1 MTPLELEDVEIKRIL
16 AATRRIA
23 LVGASNRPNR
33 PSYGVMQ
40 FLIERGYDVTP
51 VNPGLAGVLIH
62 NKLVVGSLAEA
73 APLDMVDLFRDPA
86 DLEDDV
92 DTRASL
98 DTALLAGAEAALDA
112 LVSSREQEG
121 AAIRDVLLGHIER
134 IEALTEAAEANPAR
148 RPEVIRERLQR
159 QIEDLIGA
167 APSLDSSRLYQEA
180 VLIATKADIREEI
193 DRLRAH
199 VGQARQLLAGGGAV
213 GRRLDFLAQEFN
225 RESNTLC
232 SKSNDTDLT
241 AIGLDL
247 KAAIDQLRE
256 QIQNIE

>member
-92 DTRASL
+92 EEAIKL
-98 DTALLAGAEAALDA
+98 GARTIWMQIGVINE
-112 LVSSREQEG
+112 R
-121 AAIRDVLLGHIER
+121 AAISARNNGLDVVMNRCPSIE
-134 IEALTEAAEANPAR
+134 I
-148 RPEVIRERLQR
+148 
-159 QIEDLIGA
+159 
-167 APSLDSSRLYQEA
+167 
-180 VLIATKADIREEI
+180 
-193 DRLRAH
+193 
-199 VGQARQLLAGGGAV
+199 
-213 GRRLDFLAQEFN
+213 RRLKIPLPA
-225 RESNTLC
+225 
-232 SKSNDTDLT
+232 
-241 AIGLDL
+241 
-247 KAAIDQLRE
+247 
-256 QIQNIE
+256 